1 MKIVAEWRK
10 LGRRLLDND
19 EAALE
24 AIDKENEQYS
34 EKAYKMLLKWKRAKG
49 SGATFGVLHKAL
61 CHSYVNRQDLA
72 EEFCVVDHD

>member
-10 LGRRLLDND
+10 LGRRLLEND

-24 AIDKENEQYS
+24 AIHRENEECP
-34 EKAYKMLLKWKRAKG
+34 EKAFKMLLEWKQAKG
-49 SGATFGVLHKAL
+49 SGATFHVLHEAL
-61 CHSYVNRQDLA
+61 CHHLVKRQDLA